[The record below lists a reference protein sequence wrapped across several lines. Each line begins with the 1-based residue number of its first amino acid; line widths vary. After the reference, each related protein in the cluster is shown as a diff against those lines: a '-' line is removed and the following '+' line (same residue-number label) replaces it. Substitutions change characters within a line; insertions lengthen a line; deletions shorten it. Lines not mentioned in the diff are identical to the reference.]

1 MKAFRAFDLGSNPK
15 SSIMSKELVNKLGVE
30 NTKEDL
36 EKFERLMSKNT
47 ETDMTYEEFKNE
59 YDVQIRK

>member
-1 MKAFRAFDLGSNPK
+1 
-15 SSIMSKELVNKLGVE
+15 MSKELVNKLGVE